1 MIAKRDCLAGAL
13 ACSLLLATSARADD
27 KAIVF
32 ETHVLPILKS
42 HCLKCHG
49 EGKVRGGL
57 DLRGM
62 AAISKGGDSGL
73 ILVPGKPQDSILL
86 KRIESGEMPPSKDK
100 LAKKDFDVLHR
111 WVLTGAT
118 ANNVNDPTAKE
129 AVITRIAPEERNFWA
144 FQAPKRPAVP
154 KVAGAERVRNPIDAF
169 LLARLEAKGLN
180 FNLDAS
186 REVVLRRL
194 CFDLLGLPPTPEQ
207 RQEFLSDT
215 RSDAYEKLVDRLL
228 ASPAFGERWGRY
240 WLDLAGYAD
249 SDGYLAADRLR
260 PEAWRYRDYVINAL
274 NDDVP
279 YDQFITEQ
287 LAGDQLSDW
296 QRADKITPL
305 TARQLT
311 ATGFLRTASD
321 PTYPGYTEPNEIH
334 QVMSDTL
341 QIVGST
347 FLGLTVQCARC
358 HAHKLDPISQHD
370 YYAMQTIFLPSLD
383 PARWQPSEVR
393 GIPLA
398 TESERVQI
406 RAHNQKMNERL
417 GQLNKDLGELTGRFR
432 KQREAELDKKIDPK
446 KLADLKAGP
455 LSEKELAARYAD
467 YKAIAEKLN
476 AAIAA
481 QKSLLKKDP
490 PVLLRGLMDL
500 DGKCA
505 DGRVLA
511 RGDYNKPGAVV
522 KPGVLEVLTP
532 VGYQLKSQEGF
543 KTTGRRLALAK
554 WLTEPSH
561 PLTAR
566 VQINRMWAN
575 LFGRGIVS
583 TVANFGKSG
592 ARPSH
597 PELLDWLA
605 TEFVRTGWS
614 QKAMLRLMVTSTAYR
629 QSSQLDTVRSKKD
642 PGNVLLS
649 SWRPRRLTGEVLRDS
664 VLAVSGRLN
673 EQRLGPPAPVQSRGD
688 GSVETAD
695 DPAGNRRSIYIIVR
709 RSQHLTML
717 DLFDTPMM
725 EVNCPERN
733 VSTVPLQALAML
745 HGPFS
750 ERNAAALADRIIKSA
765 PADDV
770 SRIGAAYRWL
780 LARDPRPGEVESIRR
795 FLAAV
800 AQDQGSKNSPSEQ
813 AVRAAWTQAALVLL
827 NSNEFVYVH

>member
-1 MIAKRDCLAGAL
+1 MLSKRDCLAGAL
-13 ACSLLLATSARADD
+13 VCSLLLATSARADD

-62 AAISKGGDSGL
+62 AAISKGGDSGPV
-73 ILVPGKPQDSILL
+73 LVPGKPRDSILL
-86 KRIESGEMPPSKDK
+86 KRVESGEMPPSKDK
-100 LAKKDFDVLHR
+100 LAKKDFDLLHR

-129 AVITRIAPEERNFWA
+129 AVIARIAPEERNFWA
-144 FQAPKRPAVP
+144 FQTPKRTAVP
-154 KVAGAERVRNPIDAF
+154 KVANAERVRTPIDAF
-169 LLARLEAKGLN
+169 LLARLEAKGLT
-180 FNLDAS
+180 FSVDVS
-186 REVVLRRL
+186 REVLLRRL

-260 PEAWRYRDYVINAL
+260 PEAWRFRDYVINAL

-279 YDQFITEQ
+279 YDQFVTEQ

-305 TARQLT
+305 MARQLT

-370 YYAMQTIFLPSLD
+370 YYAMQTILLPSLD
-383 PARWQPSEVR
+383 PSRWQPSEVR

-398 TESERVQI
+398 TEAERAQI
-406 RAHNQKMNERL
+406 RAHNQKVNERL
-417 GQLNKDLGELTGRFR
+417 EPLTKELAELTARFR
-432 KQREAELDKKIDPK
+432 KRFESELSAPGNGKKIDAKDIGDKTLRIRYPEYTSAAD
-446 KLADLKAGP
+446 KLAVAISIEKA
-455 LSEKELAARYAD
+455 
-467 YKAIAEKLN
+467 
-476 AAIAA
+476 
-481 QKSLLKKDP
+481 LLKKDP

-500 DGKCA
+500 DGKCP

-511 RGDYNKPGAVV
+511 RGDYNKPGAIV

-554 WLTEPSH
+554 WLTEPNH

-566 VQINRMWAN
+566 VHVNRMWAN

-605 TEFVRTGWS
+605 TEFVRAGWS
-614 QKAMLRLMVTSTAYR
+614 QKAMIRLMVTSTAYR

-664 VLAVSGRLN
+664 VLAVSGKIN
-673 EQRLGPPAPVQSRGD
+673 EQRFGPPAPVQSRGD

-770 SRIGAAYRWL
+770 SRIGAAYRLL

-800 AQDQGSKNSPSEQ
+800 VQDQAGKSSPNEQ
-813 AVRAAWTQAALVLL
+813 AVRSAWTQAALVLL